1 MWFALLRIDEKLDDQ
16 TIYNSQVRS
25 LFRLYPRVGA
35 GESWGCI
42 TLLNLSDFYVLHKGL
57 LKKGSFRIPG
67 TFFTYAYGQIIVRS
81 DDIGKTCY

>member
-42 TLLNLSDFYVLHKGL
+42 TLLNLSDFYVLH
-57 LKKGSFRIPG
+57 FH
-67 TFFTYAYGQIIVRS
+67 II
-81 DDIGKTCY
+81 DFNLGKSLGVDYLIHP